1 MRYRMMFC
9 VGFAAGYVL
18 GTRAGRERYEQ
29 IKQLAQRVSEN
40 PSVQETAG
48 LVGSK
53 VSKATGVAKDK
64 VSDVAKNR
72 LPFLKPTNGWHGD
85 EADET
90 GTGWPENQKT
100 SAPY

>member
-18 GTRAGRERYEQ
+18 GSRAGRERYEQ

-48 LVGSK
+48 LVGAK
-53 VSKATGVAKDK
+53 VTKATGVAKDK

-72 LPFLKPTNGWHGD
+72 LPFLKSANGWHD
-85 EADET
+85 ETDET
-90 GTGWPENQKT
+90 GTGWPEGQKT